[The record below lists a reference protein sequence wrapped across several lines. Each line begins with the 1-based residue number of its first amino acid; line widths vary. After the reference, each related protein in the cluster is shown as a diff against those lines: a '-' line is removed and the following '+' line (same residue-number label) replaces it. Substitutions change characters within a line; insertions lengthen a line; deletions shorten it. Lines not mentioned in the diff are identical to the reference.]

1 MFFVRIDEQP
11 RLQLLRRRSAGTGA
25 SRLIHKREQSA
36 GRKRK
41 GAHLPIA
48 ALIAGR
54 KQCRPE
60 ATVNERHFPAD
71 EFCGPDFAAGME
83 LLEAPEDLVRSRMR
97 PPRSRDRLARDQAD
111 RAGQQFVLQEE
122 QAVPLE
128 RRG

>member
-11 RLQLLRRRSAGTGA
+11 RLQLLRRGSAGTSA
-25 SRLIHKREQSA
+25 SRLIHEREQSA
-36 GRKRK
+36 GHKRK
-41 GAHLPIA
+41 SMHLPIA
-48 ALIAGR
+48 TLIAGR

-71 EFCGPDFAAGME
+71 ELCGPGFAGGVE
-83 LLEAPEDLVRSRMR
+83 LLEAPEDLLRSRMR
-97 PPRSRDRLARDQAD
+97 PPRSRDHLASDQAD

-122 QAVPLE
+122 QAVTLE

>member
-11 RLQLLRRRSAGTGA
+11 RLQLLRRGSTGTSA

-41 GAHLPIA
+41 STHLPIA
-48 ALIAGR
+48 TLIACR

-60 ATVNERHFPAD
+60 ATMNECHFPAD
-71 EFCGPDFAAGME
+71 EFCGPDVAAGVE
-83 LLEAPEDLVRSRMR
+83 FLEAPKDFVRSGMR

-111 RAGQQFVLQEE
+111 RAGQQFVLQE
-122 QAVPLE
+122 
-128 RRG
+128 